1 MSSVQHIQ
9 ESIARV
15 IQLFTEHPEKA
26 VSEDGPATAVVE
38 SGLRCKATGPHGWE
52 LISDMSKGMGG
63 DASAPGP
70 GWLLRAALANCDAT
84 MAAIRAAELG
94 IELTTLEV
102 NVRSISDGRG
112 MLQMNDSIPAGA
124 QKMMITF
131 KLGAK
136 DVSEEI
142 LHEIVEWVERHSP
155 VGDVVGRAIP
165 MEISTEIVQ
174 G

>member
-1 MSSVQHIQ
+1 MTVQHIR

-15 IQLFTEHPEKA
+15 IQLLTEHPEKA
-26 VSEDGPATAVVE
+26 VSEDGPATAVID

-70 GWLLRAALANCDAT
+70 GWLFRAALANCDAT

-112 MLQMNDSIPAGA
+112 MLQMDDTIQAGPL
-124 QKMMITF
+124 KISMHF

-136 DVSEEI
+136 DIPEET
-142 LHEIVEWVERHSP
+142 LHDIVKWVEHHSP
-155 VGDVVGRAIP
+155 VGDVVGRCIP
-165 MEISTEIVQ
+165 MEVITEIV
-174 G
+174 